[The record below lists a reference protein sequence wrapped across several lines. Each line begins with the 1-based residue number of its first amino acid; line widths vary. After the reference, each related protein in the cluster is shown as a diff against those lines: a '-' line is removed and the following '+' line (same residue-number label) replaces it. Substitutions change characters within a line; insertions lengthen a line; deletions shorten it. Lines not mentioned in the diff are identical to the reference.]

1 MRPALRLRLGALFL
15 VACYLAPASA
25 TAANPNELASYD
37 ALIKPDGFFNAKS
50 FLTGMI
56 DRVRRIARN
65 GWRTSLVEV
74 LLERSE
80 PGRLGHL

>member
-1 MRPALRLRLGALFL
+1 MIAWLAAGIDGALL
-15 VACYLAPASA
+15 
-25 TAANPNELASYD
+25 
-37 ALIKPDGFFNAKS
+37 LILEKFDQFRHDGFFNAKS